1 MPRALVHDQT
11 MTGAATPAPG
21 LLGDLGLRGA
31 AIIVTGASSG
41 IGAATATALAAAGAN
56 VVLVG
61 RREDALKAQAD
72 VVAEAGAEALA
83 VPADMAEPDSP
94 ARIAAACR
102 DRFGRIDGVV
112 NNAAVVRHRP
122 LADWDTADFDRHL
135 ATNVRGPYFLIQAA
149 VPDLAASPV
158 RSIVNISSS
167 SGAMHLSGQSVY
179 GMTKAALNYLTT
191 SLAGE
196 LAATGIRV
204 NCIGPGPIDTP
215 IHATWA
221 ADLEAAYQWLAEQVP
236 LGRIGEADE
245 VARWIAFLLSPVSA
259 FMTGAVIPLDGG
271 QVIHRV

>member
-1 MPRALVHDQT
+1 
-11 MTGAATPAPG
+11 
-21 LLGDLGLRGA
+21 
-31 AIIVTGASSG
+31 
-41 IGAATATALAAAGAN
+41 
-56 VVLVG
+56 VG

-72 VVAEAGAEALA
+72 VVAEAGAEVLA
-83 VPADMAEPDSP
+83 VPADMAELDSP

-204 NCIGPGPIDTP
+204 NCIAPGPIDTP

-221 ADLEAAYQWLAEQVP
+221 DDLEAAYQWLAEQVP

-259 FMTGAVIPLDGG
+259 FMTGVVIPLDGG